1 MKLLQRERI
10 VGRFAARRFL
20 EVDVP
25 LQLTGFC
32 EMQCD
37 DVHRKLECSQVGKIV
52 VRAWITGL
60 LGLPVFAMFYQGYM

>member
-1 MKLLQRERI
+1 
-10 VGRFAARRFL
+10 L